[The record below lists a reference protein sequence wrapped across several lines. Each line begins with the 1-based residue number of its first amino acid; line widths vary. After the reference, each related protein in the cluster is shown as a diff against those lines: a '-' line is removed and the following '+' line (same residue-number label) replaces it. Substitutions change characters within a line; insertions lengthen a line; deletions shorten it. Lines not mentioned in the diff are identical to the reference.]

1 VLRSFGRAEGGRAR
15 LKRNEVASRPA
26 VTIAK
31 PGLSVRNSSWSEYE
45 LDASGSVVY
54 VRTDTAYEQTEAQRA
69 GKAGADAAT
78 GTFVFEARKPGTASL
93 QVRALFR
100 DTVESQSEFT
110 ITVLASDD

>member
-1 VLRSFGRAEGGRAR
+1 
-15 LKRNEVASRPA
+15 
-26 VTIAK
+26 
-31 PGLSVRNSSWSEYE
+31 
-45 LDASGSVVY
+45 VY